1 MVLSKRFTL
10 VVLAG
15 VVALWS
21 AESASAQGVIPGS
34 GKRINQVGDDFED
47 EKWDWVVNGQKASKE
62 QDEQIRQPLGF
73 STNKRWF
80 ESPKRGQPDIL
91 RRVKTPPGGI
101 VGSKGSLLI
110 QTVNSGVPNFK
121 SFKMMQDDLVLSS
134 ASRIGML
141 SVARTP
147 QAVTRIYFPPFKQWE
162 NRTGTHFGY
171 RIDLKTT
178 KFEAQQS
185 NRFMRTYST
194 MVPTTEPYWPGF
206 FIEFHSES
214 DAKYKEDAARIIIRG
229 NHLGREVPSKY
240 ITEGWWT
247 FGMSVTPDG
256 QVHYYAGEGVDD
268 LKATDYLYS
277 SRPYG
282 NSAEKFATQFFNVC
296 NKDDGRTW
304 STGFIIDDPAIY
316 VAQ

>member
-1 MVLSKRFTL
+1 MVLSNKFTL
-10 VVLAG
+10 VFLAG
-15 VVALWS
+15 VFVLQS
-21 AESASAQGVIPGS
+21 AESAIAQVVPGS

-62 QDEQIRQPLGF
+62 QDEQIRQPLGY
-73 STNKRWF
+73 STNRRWF
-80 ESPKRGQPDIL
+80 ESPKRGQPDII
-91 RRVKTPPGGI
+91 RRVATPPGGI
-101 VGSKGSLLI
+101 VGSKGALLI
-110 QTVNSGVPNFK
+110 QTVNSGVP
-121 SFKMMQDDLVLSS
+121 SYHSYKMMQDDLVLSS

-147 QAVTRIYFPPFKQWE
+147 QAVARIYLPEFSQWE

-171 RIDLKTT
+171 RIDVKTT
-178 KFEAQQS
+178 KYEQQPS
-185 NRFMRTYST
+185 RRFMRTFST
-194 MVPTTEPYWPGF
+194 TVPVTEAYWPGF
-206 FIEFHSES
+206 FFEFHSET
-214 DAKYKEDAARIIIRG
+214 DAKYKEDSARIVIRG
-229 NHLGREVPSKY
+229 NHLGREVPSKDL
-240 ITEGWWT
+240 TPGWWT

-256 QVHYYAGEGVDD
+256 QVHYYAGPGVDD
-268 LKATDYLYS
+268 LKPTDYLYS

-282 NSAEKFATQFFNVC
+282 YTAEKFATQFFNIC